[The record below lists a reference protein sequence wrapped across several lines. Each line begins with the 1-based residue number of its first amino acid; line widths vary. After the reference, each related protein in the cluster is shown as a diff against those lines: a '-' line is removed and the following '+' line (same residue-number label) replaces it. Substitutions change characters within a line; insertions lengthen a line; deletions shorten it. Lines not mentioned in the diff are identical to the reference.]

1 MHFAQDMISP
11 QEIRRPGPQE
21 LPKKEMDMAKMLVA
35 TMKEPWQPEAFKNDY
50 LEKLQA
56 ILDAKVKAGGKSTSK
71 RTAKP
76 SGNVIDLMA
85 ALEQSLKAGAGKKK
99 LSASKTGRKKAG

>member
-1 MHFAQDMISP
+1 MEES
-11 QEIRRPGPQE
+11 
-21 LPKKEMDMAKMLVA
+21 
-35 TMKEPWQPEAFKNDY
+35 WQPEAFKNDY

-56 ILDAKVKAGGKSTSK
+56 ILDAKVKAGGKSTAK

-85 ALEQSLKAGAGKKK
+85 ALEQSLKAGAGKRKPAGGK
-99 LSASKTGRKKAG
+99 GTGRKKAG